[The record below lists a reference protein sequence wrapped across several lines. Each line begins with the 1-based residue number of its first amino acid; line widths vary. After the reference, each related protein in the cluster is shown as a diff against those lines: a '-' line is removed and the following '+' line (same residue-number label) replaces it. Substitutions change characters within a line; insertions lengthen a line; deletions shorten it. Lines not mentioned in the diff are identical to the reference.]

1 MTMHH
6 LVEMVLSAMAK
17 GSWDRLEDLSESL
30 GTQEGNGR
38 VLTTADL
45 EAPCRQDKFCC
56 SE

>member
-1 MTMHH
+1 MHH